1 MKKRLKETATLI
13 LIKTTKK
20 QQITSSMLN
29 RRLSSDFGV
38 CTIPVVQTFLTS
50 NDCLF
55 TITIVSYSCLILT
68 DPYSNY
74 KVRRDHKD
82 KNVGHGRKGS

>member
-1 MKKRLKETATLI
+1 
-13 LIKTTKK
+13 LIKITKK
-20 QQITSSMLN
+20 QQITPSMLN

-38 CTIPVVQTFLTS
+38 CTIPVVQTFRTS

-55 TITIVSYSCLILT
+55 PITIVSYSCFILR

-74 KVRRDHKD
+74 NVRRDHED
-82 KNVGHGRKGS
+82 KNVHGRKGSS